1 MISLFLDTSTS
12 RFIVGI
18 YKDKKEI
25 YFDNSEANNDL
36 SSRVLPKI
44 KDALESV
51 SLTVGDID
59 DIYVV
64 NGPGS
69 FTGIRVGVTIAKTL
83 AWSLKKPIYT
93 ISELQLLAS
102 GSNSRFTIPLIDA
115 RRGYVYA
122 GIYNKNLKSQINDQ
136 YILLDDL
143 KKLVKKEYKKDD
155 ILFVSYDKLE
165 GVEKPIIDI
174 EKLLSKVKV
183 EEVNPHL
190 VNPNYLK
197 KTEAEEKLNDKKA

>member
-1 MISLFLDTSTS
+1 MISLFLDTTTS
-12 RFIVGI
+12 RLIVGI

-25 YFDNSEANNDL
+25 YLCDSEAHNDL

-44 KDALESV
+44 KEAFDSV
-51 SLTVGDID
+51 SLTVNDID

-83 AWSLKKPIYT
+83 AWSIKKPIYT
-93 ISELQLLAS
+93 ISELAVIAS
-102 GSNSRFTIPLIDA
+102 GSKTRYTIPLIDA

-122 GIYNKNLKSQINDQ
+122 GIYNKNLKSQIDDQ

-143 KKLVKKEYKKDD
+143 KKLVKKEYKKED
-155 ILFVSYDKLE
+155 ISFVSYDKLE
-165 GVEKPIIDI
+165 GAIKPIIDI

-197 KTEAEEKLNDKKA
+197 KTEAEEKLNDKNA